1 MNETKN
7 PHRGSSL
14 SDLLKEDGTYEEVS
28 SRATMRALSEN
39 LKGKFEKSKIS
50 RTDLAKR
57 MGSSRT
63 VVNRL
68 LDGRADSVTLKT
80 LTRAA
85 NALHLKINLQFV
97 DR

>member
-1 MNETKN
+1 MNATKN

-14 SDLLKEDGTYEEVS
+14 SDLLAEDGTYEIVS
-28 SRATMRALSEN
+28 ARATMRAVSEN
-39 LKGKFEKSKIS
+39 FKNKFEKSQIT
-50 RTDLAKR
+50 RTDFATR

-80 LTRAA
+80 LVRAA
-85 NALHLKINLQFV
+85 NALGVKIRLELTNL
-97 DR
+97 

>member
-1 MNETKN
+1 
-7 PHRGSSL
+7 
-14 SDLLKEDGTYEEVS
+14 
-28 SRATMRALSEN
+28 MRALSEN

-68 LDGRADSVTLKT
+68 LDGHAESVTLKT
-80 LTRAA
+80 LTRAT